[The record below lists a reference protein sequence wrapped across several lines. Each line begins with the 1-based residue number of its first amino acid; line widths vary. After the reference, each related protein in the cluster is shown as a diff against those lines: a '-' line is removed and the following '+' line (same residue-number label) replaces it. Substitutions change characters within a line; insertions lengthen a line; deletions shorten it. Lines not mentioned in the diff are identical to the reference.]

1 MGKKKHTV
9 GILVGIVIVL
19 AAVIILLAV
28 LALQPKENTSGNTI
42 GQDAVLAT
50 AGAQTLP
57 PQSDDLN
64 ALSVRL
70 NDYQVFSFDDLDF
83 KFIIANI
90 HVEGTAP
97 LNVSLSHFTTSE
109 GIALSDVDSYVNLL
123 ESDDYFL
130 GRQNVMFSLI
140 SQTSPFDAN
149 IFIPIKDK
157 AAASLTVTMDF
168 QSRALSFQTSTAT
181 GTKDML
187 MYKSGDVITDGRSY
201 QMTVSEA
208 REITG
213 EPLYQTVNGVQQ
225 EYLLPSTTKVYAF
238 KVQAVSL
245 WGDTIVIEEA
255 QYVPQDSSEVFEA
268 LGADITSISG
278 TNMIGQEIS
287 DQQSGDLFFYAYDP
301 DDHPITYTGVLK
313 LKIQGQDNWITINV
327 DLN

>member
-1 MGKKKHTV
+1 
-9 GILVGIVIVL
+9 
-19 AAVIILLAV
+19 
-28 LALQPKENTSGNTI
+28 
-42 GQDAVLAT
+42 
-50 AGAQTLP
+50 
-57 PQSDDLN
+57 
-64 ALSVRL
+64 
-70 NDYQVFSFDDLDF
+70 
-83 KFIIANI
+83 
-90 HVEGTAP
+90 
-97 LNVSLSHFTTSE
+97 
-109 GIALSDVDSYVNLL
+109 
-123 ESDDYFL
+123 
-130 GRQNVMFSLI
+130 
-140 SQTSPFDAN
+140 
-149 IFIPIKDK
+149 
-157 AAASLTVTMDF
+157 
-168 QSRALSFQTSTAT
+168 
-181 GTKDML
+181 

-245 WGDTIVIEEA
+245 WGDTIVIAEA
-255 QYVPQDSSEVFEA
+255 QYVPRDSSEVFEA
-268 LGADITSISG
+268 LGAGITSISG

>member
-1 MGKKKHTV
+1 
-9 GILVGIVIVL
+9 
-19 AAVIILLAV
+19 
-28 LALQPKENTSGNTI
+28 
-42 GQDAVLAT
+42 
-50 AGAQTLP
+50 
-57 PQSDDLN
+57 
-64 ALSVRL
+64 
-70 NDYQVFSFDDLDF
+70 
-83 KFIIANI
+83 
-90 HVEGTAP
+90 
-97 LNVSLSHFTTSE
+97 
-109 GIALSDVDSYVNLL
+109 
-123 ESDDYFL
+123 
-130 GRQNVMFSLI
+130 
-140 SQTSPFDAN
+140 
-149 IFIPIKDK
+149 
-157 AAASLTVTMDF
+157 
-168 QSRALSFQTSTAT
+168 
-181 GTKDML
+181 

-327 DLN
+327 NLN